1 MSEPNESLLVDK
13 YKPISSIKIVGQI
26 RLPPEFQLPRQTPSG
41 RKVSGKKKEKEERK
55 KKKKE

>member
-41 RKVSGKKKEKEERK
+41 RKVRGRKEEEKEE
-55 KKKKE
+55 